1 MAVAAVGVGAWMAAN
16 AGTIAAVSTAA
27 SVAATSYSV
36 YSQQQAAKAES
47 QAQSEQNQE
56 IAKQAAASYDD
67 LSPAEIDANKQAN
80 EAALQQ
86 QAEALQA
93 KGRVNLFASASGTM
107 GGSVDS
113 LLYDIDTIRDRN
125 INNVITQR
133 ESGLLSIRQKA
144 EQIRQSAISGQ
155 SSSAISSP
163 SWIEGGLKIGNT
175 LVNSASNYSTQ
186 KKTTDLL
193 NKANTNQVKGGV

>member
-16 AGTIAAVSTAA
+16 AGTIAVVSTAA